1 MSETKLVLRGTLEL
15 LILKSLA
22 LKPFMVWE

>member
-22 LKPFMVWE
+22 WSPFMGWE